1 MFQKICVVL
10 ILLISVSACKKD
22 EEPGVGRYGMLD
34 DNTPQYTA
42 VRFMQSLYYDDNI
55 DNVLA
60 LSSDRMKRVLK
71 RYHTNRNVQRHV
83 MNLMYDTVEV
93 SPEGSDGVGRS
104 EFAQEA
110 TIILFFSGH
119 YNEDKIDDLRT
130 VELVKVDGDWKVDRV
145 QPDRFL

>member
-1 MFQKICVVL
+1 MFRKFCFLL
-10 ILLISVSACKKD
+10 ILTLSVSACKK
-22 EEPGVGRYGMLD
+22 EEQLGVGRYGMLD
-34 DNTPQYTA
+34 DGTPQYTA
-42 VRFMQSLYYDDNI
+42 VRFMQSLYHDENI

-60 LSSDRMKRVLK
+60 LSSERMKRVLK

-104 EFAQEA
+104 EFSKEA
-110 TIILFFSGH
+110 TVILFFSGH
-119 YNEDKIDDLRT
+119 YNEDKIDDIRT
-130 VELVKVDGDWKVDRV
+130 IEMVKVDGDWKVDRI